1 MATVESLITA
11 EEFAEMHGIDEPCEL
26 IRGEIVVSPPP
37 SFDHGAVCSAIAEV
51 IGAYVRSKCLGR
63 TLTND
68 SGVITQRG
76 PDTVRGADV
85 SYYSYAA
92 VPKGERPYPY
102 PKAPPELVFEVRS
115 PSQSWPDVHA
125 KVAEY
130 LAAGVKVVC
139 VADSPSQKVV
149 VHYADKPSVTLSAD
163 DTLQLPEVLG
173 DFSTPISVFFE

>member
-11 EEFAEMHGIDEPCEL
+11 EEFAEMHGIAEPCEL

-37 SFDHGAVCSAIAEV
+37 SFDHGFVCVQIARV
-51 IGAYVRSKCLGR
+51 VGNYVAEKRLGR
-63 TLTND
+63 VLSND
-68 SGVITQRG
+68 SGVVTQRG

-85 SYYSYAA
+85 SFYSYAA

-115 PSQSWPDVHA
+115 PSQTWPEVHA

-149 VHYADKPSVTLSAD
+149 VHYADKPSVTLSVN
-163 DTLQLPEVLG
+163 DTLSLPEVLG
-173 DFSTPISVFFE
+173 DFSTPINVFFE

>member
-11 EEFAEMHGIDEPCEL
+11 EEFAEMHGIAEPCEL

-37 SFDHGAVCSAIAEV
+37 SFDHGVVCCAIAEV
-51 IGAYVRSKCLGR
+51 IHSYVRSKGMGR
-63 TLTND
+63 VLTND
-68 SGVITQRG
+68 SGVVTQRG

-115 PSQSWPDVHA
+115 PSQTWPEVHA

-130 LAAGVKVVC
+130 LAVGVKVVC

-149 VHYADKPSVTLSAD
+149 VHYADKPSVTLSAND
-163 DTLQLPEVLG
+163 MLSLPEVLG
-173 DFSTPISVFFE
+173 EFSTPISVFFE